1 VCDYS
6 ILQTIEMQ
14 QATDIVQVKSRVHG
28 VDSLYN
34 ATVNFAYGLKM
45 FPYKYLFSRDA
56 KQFFIL

>member
-1 VCDYS
+1 
-6 ILQTIEMQ
+6 MQ